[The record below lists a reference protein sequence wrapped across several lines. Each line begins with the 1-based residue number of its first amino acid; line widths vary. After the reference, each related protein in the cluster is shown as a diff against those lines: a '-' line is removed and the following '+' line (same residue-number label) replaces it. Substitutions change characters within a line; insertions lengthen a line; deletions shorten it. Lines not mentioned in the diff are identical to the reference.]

1 MIHKDITVLIL
12 LYKTSKS
19 LLKNLI
25 IYKNFPVMILDQSN
39 NADTKK
45 YLKNILPNIQYYGLK
60 KKNCGFAVAQNYL
73 IRKVKTKYFFSTQ
86 PDIKISVKSI
96 LALKINFD
104 KFKNCLVSVPK
115 INGLK
120 NYKINKKNTGRQLV
134 VDTMIGAAFMA
145 KKKKFT
151 KFGMFDEDFFFY
163 WEDID
168 FSSRIKNKGYKIYI
182 NLDSIAFHK
191 SGTSSKNDFQT
202 LLIRNINFKFGEYL
216 FSFKN

>member
-1 MIHKDITVLIL
+1 MKRIFIFLLVVAFFFNTQAQFKSPYKLNLATDIT
-12 LYKTSKS
+12 
-19 LLKNLI
+19 
-25 IYKNFPVMILDQSN
+25 
-39 NADTKK
+39 
-45 YLKNILPNIQYYGLK
+45 LPI
-60 KKNCGFAVAQNYL
+60 
-73 IRKVKTKYFFSTQ
+73 
-86 PDIKISVKSI
+86 
-96 LALKINFD
+96 
-104 KFKNCLVSVPK
+104 VSV
-115 INGLK
+115 G
-120 NYKINKKNTGRQLV
+120 
-134 VDTMIGAAFMA
+134 MIGAAFMA

-216 FSFKN
+216 FSFKNKKLRLIKIIRQLLQNIIFIMLNLIIFRLKNSLINACYLFGILKFLLFWMGINYKNKIQ